1 MSDIKKI
8 IDSSI
13 WADRTKKARISF
25 ISKLRDEL
33 DPTSKGLNFL
43 KDYDL
48 VSEFLLNKYTNP
60 STRKNRVLDI
70 RAVLNLIKDDKTIKK
85 YDLLNQTL
93 INDDEEY
100 RGNNVV
106 KDKSRF
112 IPYEEL
118 LILPKKIEDNIKF
131 VYGKL
136 FLSHSEIDNLK
147 SKQAK
152 YKYMKVLIEYI
163 VSILY
168 IKEPPVRSD
177 WATVL
182 LDHPFDNQN
191 WFDSKKGIIYW
202 NQFKNVKGFGK
213 KEFKLSNI
221 TISNLKHYIEVLK
234 YIIDP
239 NPGYLIYQIKSSSY
253 QQFTRE
259 KFSSYFK
266 TINEKYLH
274 KPLTIND
281 YRHIYESHIINDPNY
296 NKLTINEK
304 RAIHEKLLHS
314 VSTAT
319 EYVKVEE

>member
-8 IDSSI
+8 IDSST
-13 WADRTKKARISF
+13 WAERTKKARTNF
-25 ISKLRDEL
+25 ITKLKDQL
-33 DPTSKGLNFL
+33 DPSSKGLNFL

-48 VSEFLLNKYTNP
+48 VSEFLLNKYSNP

-70 RAVLNLIKDDKTIKK
+70 RAILNLIKDDKTIKK
-85 YDLLNQTL
+85 YDLLNSTL

-100 RGNNVV
+100 RGNNIV

-118 LILPKKIEDNIKF
+118 SILPKKIEDNIKY

-152 YKYMKVLIEYI
+152 YKYMKLLIEYI

-168 IKEPPVRSD
+168 LKEAPVRSD
-177 WATVL
+177 WCTVL
-182 LDHPFDNQN
+182 LDHPFENQN
-191 WFDSKKGIIYW
+191 WLDSKQGIIHW
-202 NQFKNVKGFGK
+202 NIFKNVKGFGK
-213 KEFKLSNI
+213 KEFKLNI
-221 TISNLKHYIEVLK
+221 NTMSNLKHYIEVLK

-239 NPGYLIYQIKSSSY
+239 NPGYLIYQMKSSSY
-253 QQFTRE
+253 QPFTRE

-281 YRHIYESHIINDPNY
+281 YRHIYESNIINNANY

-304 RAIHEKLLHS
+304 RAIHDKLLHS
-314 VSTAT
+314 VATAQ